1 MTTERLTTAVQLHR
15 ANAASI
21 NTLRD
26 QIAPDATDAELA
38 YFGQVCA
45 RLELDPFAGDM
56 VLIGRWDK
64 RLQRNVHRPQL
75 TIAGRRNIAERTGLY
90 DGMDGPEWCGPRDKH
105 GDLVWREVWDD
116 DDNYPYAARV
126 LVYRKDRAHPANG
139 TCKWSEFSQTDK
151 NEHLLPLWEQMPSHM
166 IAKAAESLALRRG
179 FAQVA
184 AAVAIVGDDDDADVA
199 GPATTEPRLPAASSS
214 VAAGPQSWPEPKADI
229 RAINSLR
236 AKLELLRAADGGA
249 WEDIRGR
256 YKMELGCPALTGDEQ
271 KYVTRAHA
279 ELLRLMIEH
288 PYADRTVLPSAS
300 DPGKGAD
307 ADGVPDDVYDD
318 LPESEGIDVDP
329 SERYDP
335 TDGTGQP
342 FT

>member
-1 MTTERLTTAVQLHR
+1 MTAIEQYR
-15 ANAASI
+15 ANVAAI
-21 NTLRD
+21 DTLRD
-26 QIAPDATDAELA
+26 QLAPDALDSELQW
-38 YFGQVCA
+38 FGQVSA
-45 RLELDPFAGDM
+45 RLGLDPLAGDM

-139 TCKWSEFSQTDK
+139 TVKWSEFAQTDK
-151 NEHLLPLWEQMPSHM
+151 NGDLLPLWKQLPSHM
-166 IAKAAESLALRRG
+166 LAKAAESLALRRA

-184 AAVAIVGDDDDADVA
+184 AAVAIVGDDDDADTDAA
-199 GPATTEPRLPAASSS
+199 GPATPPHPPAAA
-214 VAAGPQSWPEPKADI
+214 VAGPQSWPEPKADI

-249 WEDIRGR
+249 WEDIRGK
-256 YKMELGCPALTGDEQ
+256 YKMELGCPALTGDEA
-271 KYVTRAHA
+271 KHVTRAHA

-288 PYADRTVLPSAS
+288 PYAHRTTVLSPAS
-300 DPGKGAD
+300 DPGKG
-307 ADGVPDDVYDD
+307 
-318 LPESEGIDVDP
+318 
-329 SERYDP
+329 
-335 TDGTGQP
+335 
-342 FT
+342 